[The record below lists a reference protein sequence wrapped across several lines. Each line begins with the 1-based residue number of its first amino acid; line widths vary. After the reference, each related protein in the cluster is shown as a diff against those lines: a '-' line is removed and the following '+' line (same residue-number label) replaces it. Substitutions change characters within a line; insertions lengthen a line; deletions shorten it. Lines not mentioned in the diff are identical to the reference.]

1 MPAHINTSRAS
12 ATLNFNHLR
21 RGVTYRA
28 TTPVGTAVGEYLGM
42 EAPHGD
48 LAILLRHKTGTESIA
63 VYDLTSIIP
72 ASL

>member
-42 EAPHGD
+42 EALYG
-48 LAILLRHKTGTESIA
+48 ARAVLLRNATGTESIYRHDIVTIESVA
-63 VYDLTSIIP
+63 
-72 ASL
+72 A

>member
-1 MPAHINTSRAS
+1 MTARPISRDC

-21 RGVTYRA
+21 RGAIYRA
-28 TTPVGTAVGEYLGM
+28 TTRHGAASGEYLGM
-42 EAPHGD
+42 ETPHGD

-63 VYDLTSIIP
+63 VCDLTSIIP